1 MREMITT
8 CDICGDRINPGTR
21 MARTFEVNGKLL
33 DCCGIKCFLDFWAG
47 NYQSW
52 ETLQVSLVKENIS
65 VEPQLAVVKNQA
77 K

>member
-8 CDICGDRINPGTR
+8 CDICGDRINQGTR
-21 MARTFEVNGKLL
+21 TARTFEVNGKLL

-52 ETLQVSLVKENIS
+52 ETLQVSLVSENVS
-65 VEPQLAVVKNQA
+65 VEPQLAVVK